1 MPQVWPGEA
10 VWPDYLGN
18 ANTSKWLTEQVAHF
32 YKQVP
37 FGGLW
42 CVTAAQPVAATRLDM
57 RPAAA
62 WNACSSAAARTVLGH
77 LVGRCTWPAYTRPYA
92 SLKTVCL

>member
-1 MPQVWPGEA
+1 MFFALLQVWPGVA
-10 VWPDYLGN
+10 VWPDFLGN

-42 CVTAAQPVAATRLDM
+42 CVRQAQLLTAADSAT
-57 RPAAA
+57 AY
-62 WNACSSAAARTVLGH
+62 ARTAMCALLVL
-77 LVGRCTWPAYTRPYA
+77 PALANVYPELHHDA
-92 SLKTVCL
+92 Q